1 MFNGTDYVIQCKCN
15 DKIYSLTVWQVDIS
29 LVFDITPN
37 SSTLEAK
44 KRHVGARSRGS
55 IDFKEF
61 LA

>member
-1 MFNGTDYVIQCKCN
+1 MYL
-15 DKIYSLTVWQVDIS
+15 LTVWQVVIN

-44 KRHVGARSRGS
+44 KIHVGANKSGS